1 MDTKDAPQIIN
12 HSSASVTYTPHA
24 ACWIPQSI
32 CCFAGGEAP
41 KRTGEL
47 EAYRLNEG
55 QLKKQENKSTE
66 TGIKCMAVAHS
77 PAGGN
82 FVLSGHFDG
91 SLHAWDCESVN
102 RAIWRQKL
110 HDSVVN
116 AVAAH
121 PSSPLAV
128 TGGREGTV
136 KVWDL
141 RMKQPVVSLESVEGE
156 EAAECWAVCWGGCTG
171 GPEGVIGCGYDNGD
185 VKLFDVRAM
194 KLISERNLDYG
205 VCGLAMD
212 RRDIKLNKLL
222 VAALEGRLFTADLR
236 TQHPEEGFAFQEQKL
251 SSGTV
256 WGVYPLPQN
265 REIAATCTGGGTV
278 SILLYSYPDQR
289 SIADPQTGL
298 MRGVVGS
305 QQILND
311 AEVSTQPVVAWDWH
325 PQKIGLA
332 ISASLDQQIRLTVVT
347 KLSLY

>member
-82 FVLSGHFDG
+82 FVLS
-91 SLHAWDCESVN
+91 
-102 RAIWRQKL
+102 
-110 HDSVVN
+110 
-116 AVAAH
+116 VAAH

-141 RMKQPVVSLESVEGE
+141 RMKQPVVSLEPVEGE

-256 WGVYPLPQN
+256 WGVHPLPQN